1 MNRVLINRVEEW
13 HRWLQQNNYAKGVFL
28 LETPLADNELDEVI
42 KGMKNVIKLGLFCSS
57 EEQPFNEALV
67 LSITHYLNDNVIN
80 KLTDSLMCG
89 SFVHKD
95 SIVSQILFRCFTC
108 FDSQNHRIIIL
119 SITGRSVITEEDV
132 ALLNNALCE
141 QKSSFAVV
149 LASHKVK
156 NRSNRIEINSL
167 YMEKKNNS
175 LDKVHISYKHLT
187 RHAKAI
193 DVFYNGLNNAG
204 IPVSIDKH
212 DVEIRD
218 SIREYENE
226 IGQSKQV
233 IVVITPE
240 YLHSIQCMYEL
251 KEIVKNGD
259 IRHRVTAVVEIDG
272 VTRDADGLRK
282 VKDFWQ
288 NEKIRKAEQIKT
300 EPGQIKVL
308 ANELSIIN
316 DVITELDDVWEYI
329 SEIMTG
335 SIEEL
340 TANNAQKLVE
350 IIKKALAEDSDIAPI
365 GSISAVSSTTATQT
379 APVIKVIHQ
388 GEKSVYI
395 EKNQGNIIIN

>member
-13 HRWLQQNNYAKGVFL
+13 HRWLRQNIYGKGVFL
-28 LETPLADNELDEVI
+28 VETSLADNEMDEVI
-42 KGMKNVIKLGLFCSS
+42 KEMKNVIKLRLFCSS

-67 LSITHYLNDNVIN
+67 LSITHYLNDDVIN
-80 KLTDSLMCG
+80 KLTDSLMYG
-89 SFVHKD
+89 SLVHKD

-108 FDSQNHRIIIL
+108 FDSQDLRIIVL

-141 QKSSFAVV
+141 QKSAFVVV
-149 LASHKVK
+149 LASCRFNGKQTIIK
-156 NRSNRIEINSL
+156 SIN
-167 YMEKKNNS
+167 MQKRENS
-175 LDKVHISYKHLT
+175 QDKVYVSYKHLA
-187 RHAKAI
+187 RHAEAI
-193 DVFYNGLNNAG
+193 EEIYNGLKNVG

-226 IGQSKQV
+226 IGQSKYV

-259 IRHRVTAVVEIDG
+259 MRRRVTAIVEIDDIA
-272 VTRDADGLRK
+272 RNADGLRM
-282 VKDFWQ
+282 VKDYWQ
-288 NEKIRKAEQIKT
+288 KEKTRKAKQINT

-308 ANELSIIN
+308 TNELSIIN
-316 DVITELDDVWEYI
+316 DIITELDDVWEYI

-340 TANNAQKLVE
+340 TSNNAEKLVR
-350 IIKKALAEDSDIAPI
+350 IIKKAIEENSDIAMI
-365 GSISAVSSTTATQT
+365 GSTSAVSSTSATQT
-379 APVIKVIHQ
+379 APATKEIHQ

-395 EKNQGNIIIN
+395 ENIQGNIIIH